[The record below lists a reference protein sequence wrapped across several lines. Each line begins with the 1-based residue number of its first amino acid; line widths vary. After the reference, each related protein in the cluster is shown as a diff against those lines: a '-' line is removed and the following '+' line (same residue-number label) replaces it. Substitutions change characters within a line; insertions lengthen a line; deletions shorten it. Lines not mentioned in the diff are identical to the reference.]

1 MRLSIIT
8 VAMNAIVDAVTDAGY
23 RLTRPRRAVADLVNS
38 RSGHFTA
45 ADLLDDARRKRQP
58 IGRATLFRNLDL
70 FTELGALERLDLP
83 NGEHAYVSC
92 EPEQHH
98 DLVVC
103 RSCGTAVEVEDSGL
117 QSVVAEIAN
126 RSGYVIDT
134 HRLELFG
141 TCPSCAEKAA

>member
-1 MRLSIIT
+1 MQGIE
-8 VAMNAIVDAVTDAGY
+8 AAVTYAGY
-23 RLTRPRRAVADLVNS
+23 RLTRPRRAVAGLIGS

-45 ADLLDDARRKRQP
+45 ADLLVDARRKRLSL
-58 IGRATLFRNLDL
+58 GRATLFRNLDL

-98 DLVVC
+98 HHVVC
-103 RSCGTAVEVEDSGL
+103 RSCGKSVEVEDSGL
-117 QSVVAEIAN
+117 QSVVAEISS
-126 RSGYVIDT
+126 RSGYAIDT

-141 TCPSCAEKAA
+141 TCPACAGSGKAAA